1 MLLLRNDPVWNDMKS
16 SILYMENFLQKLNE
30 EKTTG
35 FLELEFPD
43 GSAVMLLDQGEIIL
57 CARYSGTGTYPVA
70 QAEILHQLK
79 AQQAVIG
86 CYRLKKE
93 IVHINYHICTG
104 ELLFKDTNSENMDI
118 KKLLV
123 QLEDNAFT
131 GVVTIASEEGFCYIL
146 LEKGSPEYCVCQRR
160 NELIDSA
167 ECVEW
172 FLSLSSKKLLV
183 RVYGGQEPRLIVRL
197 KDVVTEVLGEP
208 VEKIV
213 SMLEESGSDKQEL
226 LKAISEIE
234 KITYLFFDK
243 KKAKILS
250 QRLREV
256 IEEEPS

>member
-1 MLLLRNDPVWNDMKS
+1 MLLLKNDPVWNDMKS
-16 SILYMENFLQKLNE
+16 SILYMENFLHRLYE

-43 GSAVMLLDQGEIIL
+43 GLAIMLLDYGEIIL
-57 CARYSGTGTYPVA
+57 CARCSSTSTHPVA

-104 ELLFKDTNSENMDI
+104 ELLFKDTTPGDMDI

-123 QLEDNAFT
+123 QLEDDAFT
-131 GVVTIASEEGFCYIL
+131 GVVTIASEEGVCYIL
-146 LEKGSPEYCVCQRR
+146 LEKGSPEYCVCQRKS
-160 NELIDSA
+160 ELIDSA
-167 ECVEW
+167 ECVDW
-172 FLSLSSKKLLV
+172 FLNLPSKRLLLT
-183 RVYGGQEPRLIVRL
+183 VYRGLKPDLMVRL
-197 KDVVTEVLGEP
+197 KEVVTDVLGEP

-213 SMLEESGSDKQEL
+213 SMLEESGPDKQEL
-226 LKAISEIE
+226 LKTVSEVE

-243 KKAKILS
+243 KRAKILS
-250 QRLREV
+250 KKLREE

>member
-1 MLLLRNDPVWNDMKS
+1 MLLLKNDPVWNDMKS
-16 SILYMENFLQKLNE
+16 SILYMDSFLHRLYE

-43 GSAVMLLDQGEIIL
+43 ELVIMLLDYGEIIL
-57 CARYSGTGTYPVA
+57 CARSSGTSTHPVA

-93 IVHINYHICTG
+93 VVHINYHICTG
-104 ELLFKDTNSENMDI
+104 ELLLKDTASGDTDI
-118 KKLLV
+118 RKLLV
-123 QLEDNAFT
+123 QLEDDALT
-131 GVVTIASEEGFCYIL
+131 GVVTIASGEGVCYIL
-146 LEKGSPEYCVCQRR
+146 LEKGFPEYCVCHRK
-160 NELIDSA
+160 NELINSA
-167 ECVEW
+167 ECVDW
-172 FLSLSSKKLLV
+172 FLNLPSKKLLF
-183 RVYGGQEPRLIVRL
+183 RVYRGLKPDLMVRL
-197 KDVVTEVLGEP
+197 KEVVTDVMGEP

-213 SMLEESGSDKQEL
+213 GMLEESGPYKQEL
-226 LKAISEIE
+226 LKAISEVE